1 MQYGYRPFNPR
12 STITST
18 YIAYIAHTYGIWGN
32 LHAFHFISSSRS
44 KRLYINDWSPL
55 QNEQKKKKTLV
66 APSSQLKKKEYA
78 FE

>member
-55 QNEQKKKKTLV
+55 QNEQKKKNACCSIFTI
-66 APSSQLKKKEYA
+66 KKKGICI
-78 FE
+78 